1 MMMGRR
7 RFLLGIGLALGLIC
21 LAGIAR
27 MLPTY
32 YTGLLTEALILGI
45 FAMSLNLLLGHTG
58 LPSLG
63 HSAYFGAAA
72 YTMALF
78 SLRVMQNCWVSAS
91 AGVLLS
97 VIIAALYGLL
107 ALRTAGVY
115 FMMITLALAQV
126 LWGIAFGWRT
136 MTGGDDG
143 LPGIARPDLGALF
156 PWSLQDPANFF
167 TAVLIVFVV
176 VAAALYLVVHSPFGY
191 TLRGIRES
199 ESRMSCLGY
208 NVWLHKYVAML
219 IAGGMAGIAGILF
232 AYYNGFVSPAE
243 LSLVVSAEGL
253 LMVIVGGAGTLFGPA
268 IGAGV
273 VVFLRNIV
281 SAYTERWLLVLGLI
295 YLLVVLFAPHG
306 IVGAIQARLPS
317 WLYRGAKA

>member
-1 MMMGRR
+1 MTMNSR
-7 RFLLGIGLALGLIC
+7 RFLPGIALALGLIF
-21 LAGIAR
+21 LAVVAR
-27 MLPTY
+27 TLPTY
-32 YTGLLTEALILGI
+32 YIGLLTEALILGL
-45 FAMSLNLLLGHTG
+45 FAMSLNLLLGYTG

-63 HSAYFGAAA
+63 HAAYFGTAA
-72 YTMALF
+72 YTMAIL
-78 SLRVMQNCWVSAS
+78 SLRVAQNCWVSAS
-91 AGVLLS
+91 AGIVASL
-97 VIIAALYGLL
+97 IIAAIYGLL

-115 FMMITLALAQV
+115 FMMITLALTQV
-126 LWGIAFGWRT
+126 LWGIAYGWRT

-143 LPGIARPDLGALF
+143 LPGIARPDLGGLF

-167 TAVLIVFVV
+167 TAVLIIFAV
-176 VAAALYLVVHSPFGY
+176 VAATLYLLVHSPFGY

-199 ESRMSCLGY
+199 ESRMDCLGY

-219 IAGGMAGIAGILF
+219 IAGGVAGIAGILF
-232 AYYNGFVSPAE
+232 AYYHGFVSPAE

-268 IGAGV
+268 LGAGV

-306 IVGAIQARLPS
+306 IVGAVQARLPR
-317 WLYRGAKA
+317 WLYRRAKP

>member
-1 MMMGRR
+1 MSRR
-7 RFLLGIGLALGLIC
+7 RFFPGIGLAVGLLL
-21 LAGIAR
+21 LAVIGR

-32 YTGLLTEALILGI
+32 YTGLLTETLILGI
-45 FAMSLNLLLGHTG
+45 FAMSLNLLLGHAG

-63 HSAYFGAAA
+63 HAAYFGAAA
-72 YTMALF
+72 YTMALL
-78 SLRVMQNCWVSAS
+78 SLRVVPNCWVSAS
-91 AGVLLS
+91 AGVFVSL
-97 VIIAALYGLL
+97 IIAAVFGLL
-107 ALRTAGVY
+107 ALRTSGVY

-126 LWGIAFGWRT
+126 LWGVAFGWRT
-136 MTGGDDG
+136 LTGGDDG
-143 LPGIARPDLGALF
+143 LPGIARPDLGGLF

-167 TAVLIVFVV
+167 TAVLIIFVAVV
-176 VAAALYLVVHSPFGY
+176 VALYLIVHSPFGY

-199 ESRMSCLGY
+199 ESRMDCLGY
-208 NVWLHKYVAML
+208 NVWLHKYVAIL
-219 IAGGMAGIAGILF
+219 IAGGAAGIAGILF
-232 AYYNGFVSPAE
+232 AYYHGFVSPAE

-268 IGAGV
+268 LGAGV

-306 IVGAIQARLPS
+306 IVGAIQAKLPH
-317 WLYRGAKA
+317 WLYRRAKP

>member
-1 MMMGRR
+1 MSRR
-7 RFLLGIGLALGLIC
+7 RFFPGIVLAVGLLLLAVIG
-21 LAGIAR
+21 R

-63 HSAYFGAAA
+63 HAAYFGVAA
-72 YTMALF
+72 YTMALL
-78 SLRVMQNCWVSAS
+78 SLRVVSNCWVSAS
-91 AGVLLS
+91 AGVFVSL
-97 VIIAALYGLL
+97 IIAAVFGLL
-107 ALRTAGVY
+107 ALRTSGVY

-136 MTGGDDG
+136 LTGGDDG
-143 LPGIARPDLGALF
+143 LPGVPRPDLGGLF
-156 PWSLQDPANFF
+156 PWSVQDPANFF
-167 TAVLIVFVV
+167 TAVLIIFVAV
-176 VAAALYLVVHSPFGY
+176 VAALYLIVHSPFGY

-199 ESRMSCLGY
+199 EARMDCLGY
-208 NVWLHKYVAML
+208 NVWLHKYVAFL
-219 IAGGMAGIAGILF
+219 IAGCLAGVAGVLF
-232 AYYNGFVSPAE
+232 VYYHGFVSPAE

-268 IGAGV
+268 LGAGV
-273 VVFLRNIV
+273 VVFLRNVV

-295 YLLVVLFAPHG
+295 YVLVVLFAPDG
-306 IVGAIQARLPS
+306 ILGAIRAKLPS
-317 WLYRGAKA
+317 WLYRRAEP